1 MSSSLLRNPGDFMLR
16 RMESVGQTRRPLELL
31 SVTKDYTVIASLP
44 KNSTSLAVQAV
55 EGGADAVMLNIDGD
69 ESSSPSHFGSYDLH
83 DAYINDVIST
93 VSVPCGLF
101 IGGARLLTEEYWERI
116 MSSDFSFV
124 EMYAHQMPTFVLSDK
139 RVKKVTAISTG
150 YILEQ
155 VKQLS
160 EMDGVEAVDVATV
173 PHQSRGAPFSVLDYA
188 TLGVIAKLSAKP
200 VLLRT
205 QKKLTIGDVSNVM
218 ALGVKGLVVDPCIL
232 SGTDEAYGSEISQ
245 YVPKRPS
252 PDLIDELPSSADPQ
266 S

>member
-1 MSSSLLRNPGDFMLR
+1 MSSSLLRGADHLALG
-16 RMESVGQTRRPLELL
+16 RMESVGQLRRPLELV
-31 SVTKDYTVIASLP
+31 SERREYTVIASLP

-55 EGGADAVMLNIDGD
+55 EGGANAVMLNIDGD

-101 IGGARLLTEEYWERI
+101 IGGARLLTEDYWERI
-116 MSSDFSFV
+116 MSSSFSFV
-124 EMYAHQMPTFVLSDK
+124 EMYAHQMPTFVLSDQ

-160 EMDGVEAVDVATV
+160 SMDGVEAIDVATV
-173 PHQSRGAPFSVLDYA
+173 PLQSRGAPFSVLDYA
-188 TLGVIAKLSAKP
+188 TLGVIANLSAKP

-205 QKKLTIGDVSNVM
+205 QKRLTRGDISKVLG
-218 ALGVKGLVVDPCIL
+218 LGVKGLVLDPCVL
-232 SGTDEAYGSEISQ
+232 SGTDEAYKEEIASL
-245 YVPKRPS
+245 S
-252 PDLIDELPSSADPQ
+252 PRGGLAENQ
-266 S
+266 